1 VIFFFDLD
9 GTLTD
14 PAVGITRSLQHA
26 LERLGR
32 KAPHAAALTRFI
44 GPPLRETF
52 AELLATTD
60 ERLIEDAVG
69 CYRARFGTVGL
80 FENEVYVGIPEVL
93 EAVRA
98 RHRAFVVTSKPHV
111 YARRIVDHFGLAPWL
126 EGVFGSELSGENTDK
141 RDLLRLALRHLGA
154 SSADAWMVGD
164 RGTDV
169 AGARANQVAAL
180 AVAWGYGGTA
190 ELLAARP
197 DRIVASPMELSD
209 FATKLGPSR

>member
-1 VIFFFDLD
+1 MIFFFDLD
-9 GTLTD
+9 GTLID

-26 LERLGR
+26 LEKLGR
-32 KAPHAAALTRFI
+32 AVPPAAALTRFI

-60 ERLIEDAVG
+60 ETLIEDAVDS
-69 CYRARFGTVGL
+69 YRARFGAIGL
-80 FENEVYVGIPEVL
+80 FENEVYIGIPEAL
-93 EAVRA
+93 DAVRRA
-98 RHRAFVVTSKPHV
+98 GHRAFVVTSKPHV
-111 YARRIVDHFGLAPWL
+111 YARRIVDHFGLALWL

-141 RDLLRLALRHLGA
+141 RDLLRLALRQLRA
-154 SSADAWMVGD
+154 SGTDAWMVGD

-180 AVAWGYGGTA
+180 AAAWGYGSAA

-197 DRIVASPMELSD
+197 DRIVASPMELRGL
-209 FATKLGPSR
+209 AAKLGPR